1 MAVRKGDET
10 VQVEQHQAGGSNIKK
25 YSAWK
30 SHTEP
35 RDVLMPSC
43 HRICYTGVAVCA
55 PDHTKWAT
63 EIKLTGFTEGFYRMN
78 NSQVF
83 ACSESALMLLFP
95 LFRVESVLCVE
106 QLNDTIIGKSWQKSS
121 RDYHYCENTSAFD
134 PANQATLNW
143 GHITVTV
150 PSPSS

>member
-1 MAVRKGDET
+1 
-10 VQVEQHQAGGSNIKK
+10 
-25 YSAWK
+25 
-30 SHTEP
+30 
-35 RDVLMPSC
+35 
-43 HRICYTGVAVCA
+43 
-55 PDHTKWAT
+55 
-63 EIKLTGFTEGFYRMN
+63 MN

-150 PSPSS
+150 PSPTS